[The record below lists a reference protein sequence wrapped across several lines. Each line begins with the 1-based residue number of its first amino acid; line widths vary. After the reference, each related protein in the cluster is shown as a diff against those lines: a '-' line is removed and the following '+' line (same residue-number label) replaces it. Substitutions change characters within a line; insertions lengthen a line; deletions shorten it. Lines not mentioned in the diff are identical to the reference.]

1 MSDRLL
7 YGKSNI
13 NGIVS
18 MEVDND
24 KAELFIQN
32 ENGGVSSI
40 HVDNRFWIL
49 SNKNIDGSFKK
60 LDGSLHYQWG
70 RLYKDRKEYE
80 KARSDFKRKE
90 HDIFSIWNDAEALM
104 VKDGY
109 SYFRGLKQKDISL
122 LSFDLETTGLDGKA
136 PDAKIVLISTTYRD
150 VNGSINKLFSHDE
163 YETEGHMLEAFCS
176 YVLGK
181 DPTLLVGHNILG
193 FDFPYLRD
201 RADANDMVLILGRND
216 SEIEFA
222 RYESKYRLDSTRDL
236 LYKNVSVYGREIVD
250 TFLLAHSFDVSK
262 KYESYALKPL
272 IKQLGFEK
280 EGRQYYDA
288 GSIRLHYNDP
298 EEMKKIKQYAID
310 DAEDAVKIWDYMGP
324 LFFNMGPM
332 IPKRFSQ
339 ILLTA
344 SGSKINSMMVRSYL
358 QDKHSLPKATPVEK
372 FKGATSFAVPGI
384 YNNCFKID
392 IASLYPNIILSFGLY
407 DKEKDPKQHLLT
419 LVKIFKE
426 NRLKL
431 KKLAAE
437 TSDDTYKQM
446 DTTTKGILNSFYGFL
461 SAQGLLFNS
470 PSIAAFITAKG
481 REILDITINYFSGK
495 RTSDFVKEEVEEEI
509 EE

>member
-1 MSDRLL
+1 MSHTLL
-7 YGKSNI
+7 YGKSPQKN
-13 NGIVS
+13 IVS
-18 MEVDND
+18 IEVTDD
-24 KAELFIQN
+24 SAELFIQN
-32 ENGGVSSI
+32 GDQVVSTF
-40 HVDNRFWIL
+40 VPNRFWL
-49 SNKNIDGSFKK
+49 LADKNIDGSFTRMNG
-60 LDGSLHYQWG
+60 DLHYKWG
-70 RLYKDRKEYE
+70 RLFKERNDFQKMRSIYKNKGY
-80 KARSDFKRKE
+80 
-90 HDIFSIWNDAEALM
+90 DIFTIWNPEEAMM

-109 SYFRGLKQKDISL
+109 SYFQGLKQKDISL
-122 LSFDLETTGLDGKA
+122 LSFDLETTGLNGKA
-136 PDAKIVLISTTYRD
+136 PDAKIVLISTTFRD
-150 VNGSINKLFSHDE
+150 MNEQVNKLFCHDE
-163 YETEGHMLEAFCS
+163 YETEGEMIMAFCS
-176 YVLGK
+176 YILDK

-193 FDFPYLRD
+193 YDFPYLRD
-201 RADANDMVLILGRND
+201 RAADNDINLCMGRNGSD
-216 SEIEFA
+216 VSFNN
-222 RYESKYRLDSTRDL
+222 YDSKYRLDGTREL

-262 KYESYALKPL
+262 KYETYALKPL

-288 GSIRLHYNDP
+288 ASIRNNYMEP
-298 EEMKKIKQYAID
+298 EEMLKIKQYAID

-344 SGSKINSMMVRSYL
+344 SGSKINSMMVRAYL

-407 DKEKDPKQHLLT
+407 DKEKDPKKYLLE

-431 KKLAAE
+431 KRLALE
-437 TSDDTYKQM
+437 TGDDTYKQM

-461 SAQGLLFNS
+461 GANGLIFNS
-470 PSIAAFITAKG
+470 PSIAEYITAKG
-481 REILDITINYFSGK
+481 REILDTTIHFFSGK
-495 RTSDFVKEEVEEEI
+495 RTTDFVQEESEEEN
-509 EE
+509 E